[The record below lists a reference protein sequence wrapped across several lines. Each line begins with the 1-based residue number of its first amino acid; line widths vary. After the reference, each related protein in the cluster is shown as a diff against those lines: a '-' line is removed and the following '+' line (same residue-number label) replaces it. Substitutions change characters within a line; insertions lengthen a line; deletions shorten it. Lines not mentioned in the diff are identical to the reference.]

1 MDTKTL
7 VITFKDNE
15 NEKKV
20 ISIADPK
27 DDLDKDQVTNA
38 TSSIITANVFET
50 AKGGALQALVKAQI
64 VARTTTDLV

>member
-7 VITFKDNE
+7 VLTFNDNE

-27 DDLDKDQVTNA
+27 DGLDKDQVTNA
-38 TSSIITANVFET
+38 TSGIITAGVLET
-50 AKGGALQALVKAQI
+50 AKGGALQSIVKAQI
-64 VARTTTDLV
+64 VARTTTDLL